1 MQFSPGGNAN
11 PDWLMKLIK
20 ILGRSVGLTV
30 ALVAGVLLL
39 AWIVPTVVFVVDV
52 DEVAVIR
59 RFGRYN
65 RTLGSGLKY
74 KAPAGIET
82 KTLVKVKKVYTEE
95 FGFRTLRADVRTD
108 YAPEERF
115 LDESLMLTGD
125 LNTAVVP
132 WLVQYRISDA
142 RKYLFDVRDAEG
154 TLRDL
159 SEAIMREVVGDR
171 SINEVITKRLQMA
184 DQARELL
191 QKALDE
197 ARTGLTVVNVEL
209 KNTNVPAPVQP
220 SFNEVNQALQE
231 KERMILEANKQYN
244 QVIPAAEGEAEKI
257 VSQAEGYATDRV
269 NSAQGD
275 SARFVSLHTEYQKSP
290 DVTRRRMYLETLG
303 DVLPKLGS
311 KYVVD
316 SDQKQILPLLNMGEQ
331 KGARQ

>member
-59 RFGRYN
+59 RFGRYH

>member
-1 MQFSPGGNAN
+1 MQFSSGGNAN
-11 PDWLMKLIK
+11 PDWLMKIFKL
-20 ILGRSVGLTV
+20 LGKSVGLTV
-30 ALVAGVLLL
+30 ALVAVIILLV
-39 AWIVPTVVFVVDV
+39 WIVPTVVFVVDV
-52 DEVAVIR
+52 DEVGIVQ
-59 RFGRYN
+59 RFGKYHRKVE
-65 RTLGSGLKY
+65 SGLSF

-108 YAPEERF
+108 YAPEGRY

-125 LNTAVVP
+125 LNCAVVP
-132 WLVQYRISDA
+132 WLVQFRITDA
-142 RKYLFDVRDAEG
+142 RKYLFEVRDAEG

-171 SINEVITKRLQMA
+171 SINEVIIKRLEMA
-184 DQARELL
+184 DQAREHL

-197 ARTGLTVVNVEL
+197 AQTGLSVVNVEL

-244 QVIPAAEGEAEKI
+244 QVIPSAEGEAEKI

-269 NSAQGD
+269 NSARGD
-275 SARFVSLHTEYQKSP
+275 SARFVSLHTEYRKSP
-290 DVTRRRMYLETLG
+290 DVTRRRIYLETLG
-303 DVLPKLGS
+303 DVLPKLGA

-316 SDQKQILPLLNMGEQ
+316 SDQKQILPLLNMGNE
-331 KGARQ
+331 KGAGR